1 MWPPVIAC
9 ERDGRVTVAVAC
21 PYSTRVVD
29 GASAV
34 LRMAHRL
41 LFRRRVNDDLP
52 VTLSGRLLREG
63 GMAILCEIDGQQVRI
78 PRSQLLVGTIV
89 QRVGDQGE
97 IVIPRWLAIN
107 LQLVV

>member
-1 MWPPVIAC
+1 M
-9 ERDGRVTVAVAC
+9 
-21 PYSTRVVD
+21 
-29 GASAV
+29 
-34 LRMAHRL
+34 H
-41 LFRRRVNDDLP
+41 DDLP

-63 GMAILCEIDGQQVRI
+63 GMAILCEIDGQQVWV
-78 PRSQLLVGTIV
+78 PRSQLLVGTTM